1 MMKDNGTLAP
11 WRQQLHGI
19 IFEAET
25 PAGKFFDVML
35 IICISASVLVV
46 ILESVVSLRDQYS
59 LLFLALEWI
68 FTLLFTVEYVLRLL
82 SIRRPLRY
90 AFSFFGIVDLLS
102 IIPTYLALFI
112 PGVQSLIVIRVL
124 RLLRLFRILKMVKYV
139 REANILVTAL
149 RASQPKITVFLLTVL
164 SVTVIIGAAMHL
176 IEGPEHGFTNI
187 PMSMYWAIVT
197 LTTVGFGDIT
207 PQTAP
212 GRLLA
217 SVLMVMGYGIIAV
230 PTGIVSVE
238 LSRAT
243 KAYHEAN
250 ACHGCGRMGHD
261 LDAVYCKYCGEA
273 LELDDKS

>member
-1 MMKDNGTLAP
+1 MKDHGTLAP
-11 WRQQLHGI
+11 WRQQLHSI
-19 IFEAET
+19 IFEADT
-25 PAGKFFDVML
+25 PAGKFFDVMV
-35 IICISASVLVV
+35 IVCISASVLVV
-46 ILESVVSLRDQYS
+46 ILESVATLRDQYRG
-59 LLFLALEWI
+59 LFFTLEWI

-82 SIRRPLRY
+82 AVRRPLRY

-139 REANILVTAL
+139 REATILLTAL

-164 SVTVIIGAAMHL
+164 SVTVIVGAAMHL
-176 IEGPEHGFTNI
+176 IEGPENGFTNI

-207 PQTAP
+207 PQTTP
-212 GRLLA
+212 GRFLA
-217 SVLMVMGYGIIAV
+217 SILMVMGYGIIAV

-243 KAYHEAN
+243 KAYDEAN
-250 ACHGCGRMGHD
+250 ACSGCGQMGHD
-261 LDAVYCKYCGEA
+261 LDAEYCKYCGEA
-273 LELDDKS
+273 LERDD

>member
-11 WRQQLHGI
+11 WQQQLHSI
-19 IFEAET
+19 IFEADT
-25 PAGKFFDVML
+25 PLGKFFDVML
-35 IICISASVLVV
+35 IICILASVLVV

-59 LLFLALEWI
+59 LLFLTLEWI

-82 SIRRPLRY
+82 SVRRPLRY

-102 IIPTYLALFI
+102 IIPTYLALLI

-164 SVTVIIGAAMHL
+164 SVTVIVGAAMHL

-197 LTTVGFGDIT
+197 LTTVGFGDII
-207 PQTAP
+207 PQTAS

-261 LDAVYCKYCGEA
+261 LDAEYCKYCGEA
-273 LELDDKS
+273 LEMSD